1 MEKFRALIFA
11 GTSVAAAAL
20 CLTATT
26 SQAAT
31 IVANFAGLNNNQT
44 AAVGSGIFAPPDT
57 DGAIGINHFV
67 EFINGGYQVYNRAGG
82 AVGATITDSQFWL
95 NAGISSTLV
104 NQGLSDTRIKFDA
117 NSGRWFAA
125 EISIDGNNAPGC
137 CSNNSVLIG
146 VSKTSDPTAGWAATS
161 FNVSGLSRFNDY
173 PTLGVDANGVYIG
186 TNDFNAA
193 GTAFVGVT
201 VTSIPKASLLTL
213 VPTVTGLSTFVQ
225 NTASPTL
232 GTTPQV
238 VTNDGTGYTGA
249 KIIANNANNFNEIQL
264 TNINNTAGPGATLG
278 ASVTVTTAFD
288 GATTNVRQPDGS
300 RVIDGLDNRFSGT
313 VYQVGNLIYA
323 ANAINNGNTGNVNGP
338 GSNSIHWLVLDATTN
353 AVLQEGLITDG
364 TRDLWQPS
372 IAANAFGDVVI
383 GYNKAGTDLNISSF
397 AAVGH
402 TSGGLLTFEAPL
414 LLKTGTVNNYRN
426 FTAGS
431 TTQQRWGDYSATMVD
446 PTDPFT
452 FWTIQELPFATTTWG
467 TWISAINVRVAAP
480 AVPEPSS
487 WALMIA
493 GFGITGMSLRRRTK
507 VVALA

>member
-1 MEKFRALIFA
+1 MFTKSLMIAR
-11 GTSVAAAAL
+11 TTVAATALWLSLGAAQ
-20 CLTATT
+20 AT
-26 SQAAT
+26 T

-67 EFINGGYQVYNRAGG
+67 EFINGGYQVYNRTGG
-82 AVGATITDSQFWL
+82 AVGPVITDSQFWL

-104 NQGLSDTRIKFDA
+104 NQSLSDTRIKFDVQ
-117 NSGRWFAA
+117 SQRWFAA
-125 EISIDGNNAPGC
+125 EITIQGAGAC
-137 CSNNSVLIG
+137 CQNNSVLLA
-146 VSKTSDPTAGWAATS
+146 VSKTADPTAGWAATS
-161 FNVSGLSRFNDY
+161 FNVAGSGRFNDY

-225 NTASPTL
+225 NSGTPTL

-249 KIIANNANNFNEIQL
+249 KIIANSSTAFNKIEL

-278 ASVTVTTAFD
+278 ATATITTAFD
-288 GATTNVRQPDGS
+288 GNTTNVRQPDGS
-300 RVIDGLDNRFSGT
+300 RLIDGLDNRFSGT

-323 ANAINNGNTGNVNGP
+323 ANAINNGNTGNANGP
-338 GSNSIHWLVLDATTN
+338 GSNSIHWLVLDATAN

-414 LLKTGTVNNYRN
+414 LLKAGTVNNYRN

-487 WALMIA
+487 WALMIT
-493 GFGITGMSLRRRTK
+493 GFGLAGMSLRRRK
-507 VVALA
+507 QVAALV